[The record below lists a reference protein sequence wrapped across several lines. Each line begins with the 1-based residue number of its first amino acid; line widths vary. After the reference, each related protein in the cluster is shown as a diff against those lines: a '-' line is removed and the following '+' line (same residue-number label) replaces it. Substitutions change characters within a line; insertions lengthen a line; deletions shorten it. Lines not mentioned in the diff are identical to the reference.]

1 MNLAHPSSRVPR
13 FRALISAAG
22 SPPGRIPALLARW
35 RDRFWK
41 FLDSV
46 EERELAPVAFTTVL
60 PLESMT
66 HEERTELLD
75 RLRELN
81 GPSSPLMST
90 PGICRMRLTV
100 RADSDFDVHRT
111 ECYPFGA
118 LVVDC
123 THARDREDFL
133 YELFEMHGNVL
144 DAALKHCRDYPGMN
158 VIDACVR
165 LLFSATEERKVAAND
180 PCKPIPLSGLP
191 QLHEYEH
198 EVPDE
203 RLWIERAAL
212 LARTASRKKT
222 RAARRIDP
230 EAKAVRG
237 VHPKHH
243 GLLQAKF
250 LVRDDL
256 PLKFRLGA
264 FKPGAKYDALIRVS
278 NMSTTEKPDIEPD
291 ARGLAIKLEGL
302 ALGADRSEWQVGEF
316 AGQDFLLASHPVF
329 FVKDVRDYTV
339 FQRLLAKRGPR
350 FALFMLRRPRE
361 QAILKRALRGGIDHP
376 LNLEYHS
383 MIPYA
388 LGSWAVKYLVRPVTP
403 ISVAAED
410 ARRSNDYLRERMQ
423 RTLDPKTGQAVRL
436 EFCLVVPTSV
446 PPSVEDARADWKPDQ
461 STIVPVATIEIERQ
475 DFSTPQAT
483 KLAENVE
490 FTPWHTLRT
499 HRPLGSLGRARLAVY
514 RESAEHRA
522 QANLEP

>member
-13 FRALISAAG
+13 FRALVSAAG
-22 SPPGRIPALLARW
+22 SPPGRIPAFLACW
-35 RDRFWK
+35 GQRFWK

-46 EERELAPVAFTTVL
+46 EERDLAPLAFTAVL
-60 PLESMT
+60 PLESMA

-81 GPSSPLMST
+81 GQSSPLLTT

-158 VIDACVR
+158 VLDACVR
-165 LLFSATEERKVAAND
+165 LLFSAAEERKVAAND
-180 PCKPIPLSGLP
+180 PCRPIPLSGLP

-198 EVPDE
+198 EVADE
-203 RLWIERAAL
+203 RLWIERVTL

-256 PLKFRLGA
+256 PLKFRQGV
-264 FKPGAKYDALIRVS
+264 FKPGAKYDAVIRV
-278 NMSTTEKPDIEPD
+278 
-291 ARGLAIKLEGL
+291 
-302 ALGADRSEWQVGEF
+302 
-316 AGQDFLLASHPVF
+316 
-329 FVKDVRDYTV
+329 
-339 FQRLLAKRGPR
+339 
-350 FALFMLRRPRE
+350 
-361 QAILKRALRGGIDHP
+361 
-376 LNLEYHS
+376 
-383 MIPYA
+383 
-388 LGSWAVKYLVRPVTP
+388 
-403 ISVAAED
+403 
-410 ARRSNDYLRERMQ
+410 
-423 RTLDPKTGQAVRL
+423 
-436 EFCLVVPTSV
+436 
-446 PPSVEDARADWKPDQ
+446 
-461 STIVPVATIEIERQ
+461 
-475 DFSTPQAT
+475 
-483 KLAENVE
+483 
-490 FTPWHTLRT
+490 
-499 HRPLGSLGRARLAVY
+499 LGRANQRTAVGRRCSRRLEARSIHDRAGRDDRDRTARLLDAPSYEASGKHRVHTVAHAPHPSPTWQSRSRSPRSLS
-514 RESAEHRA
+514 RESRA
-522 QANLEP
+522 SRAGEPRTLNVTVIDSGGVNHLA